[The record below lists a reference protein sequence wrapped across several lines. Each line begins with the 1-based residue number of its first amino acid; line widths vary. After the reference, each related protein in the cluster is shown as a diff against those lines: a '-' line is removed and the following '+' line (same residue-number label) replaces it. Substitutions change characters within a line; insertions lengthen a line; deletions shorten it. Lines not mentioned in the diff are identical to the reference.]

1 MGKFTKKVLLV
12 GTKGEKEVDLVVDT
26 GSQISLINQKL
37 ADEIG
42 LHIIPEMVGKAGMKT
57 ADNKIEPVEVRAGSI
72 KINGCQSDFLI
83 FVKENVEN
91 LLGADVLQQVDA
103 LVDMKKHDIIIRKCR
118 PYRVGGINKVWK

>member
-1 MGKFTKKVLLV
+1 MGKFTKKVTLI

-26 GSQISLINQKL
+26 GSQISLINKQL

-42 LHIIPEMVGKAGMKT
+42 LHIVPEMVGKAGMKT
-57 ADNKIEPVEVRAGSI
+57 ADNKIKPVEVRAGSI
-72 KINGCQSDFLI
+72 KINGCQSDYFI

-91 LLGADVLQQVDA
+91 LMGADVLQQIDA

-118 PYRVGGINKVWK
+118 PYKLGGINKIWK